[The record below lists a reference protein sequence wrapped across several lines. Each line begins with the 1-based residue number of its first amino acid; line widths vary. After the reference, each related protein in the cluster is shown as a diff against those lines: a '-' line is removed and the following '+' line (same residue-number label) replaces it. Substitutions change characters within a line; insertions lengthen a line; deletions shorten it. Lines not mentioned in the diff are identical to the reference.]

1 MPDTNRKDEVLQTLT
16 EGIARLAS
24 SDRWAEWLAV
34 QSRFHR
40 YSFGN
45 TLLIL
50 MQRPDA
56 TRVAGFKAWQGMD
69 RQVAKGEKAI
79 WILAPVTRKASD
91 VDPEVHPGTPDDK
104 RRVLVAFKPACVF
117 DIAQTYGEELPTV
130 CDRLDGDDPV
140 GHYAQLLAFAQSIG
154 FSVEDHEFGGGTNGD
169 CSHIEHRIRVES
181 RNSPLQRIKTLAHE
195 IAHAL
200 LHESYD
206 NRALAELEAES
217 TAFVICQSL
226 GLDTSDYSFG
236 YVANWA
242 GGGDEAIAG
251 IKASGERIQRAA
263 ATVLQAVET
272 NEEAA
277 A

>member
-1 MPDTNRKDEVLQTLT
+1 MPDTNRKDEALQTLT

-45 TLLIL
+45 TLLIF

-56 TRVAGFKAWQGMD
+56 TRVAGFRAWQGMG

-79 WILAPVTRKASD
+79 WILAPVTRKAAD
-91 VDPEVHPGTPDDK
+91 VETEARPDVPDDK

-117 DIAQTYGEELPTV
+117 DISQTYGEELPSP
-130 CDRLDGDDPV
+130 CSRLDGDDPQ
-140 GHYAQLLAFAQSIG
+140 GHYDHLVGVAQSLG
-154 FSVEDHEFGGGTNGD
+154 FSVVDHEFSGGTNGD
-169 CSHIEHRIRVES
+169 CSHTEHRIRIES
-181 RNSPLQRIKTLAHE
+181 RNSPLQRVKTLAHE

-200 LHESYD
+200 LHEKYD

-226 GLDTSDYSFG
+226 GLDSSDYSFG

-242 GGGDEAIAG
+242 GGGDEAIVG
-251 IKASGERIQRAA
+251 IRASGERIQKAA
-263 ATVLQAVET
+263 ATVLQALE
-272 NEEAA
+272 NDEEAA